1 MWFKQ
6 EETGGPSSQM
16 LGMLPNYR
24 PDNIITLFLTNLH
37 FQSYQHQIVT
47 SDNAMR
53 VNICN
58 V

>member
-1 MWFKQ
+1 MVEQ

-24 PDNIITLFLTNLH
+24 PDNLITLFLTNLH

-47 SDNAMR
+47 SDNAIR
-53 VNICN
+53 VAICN